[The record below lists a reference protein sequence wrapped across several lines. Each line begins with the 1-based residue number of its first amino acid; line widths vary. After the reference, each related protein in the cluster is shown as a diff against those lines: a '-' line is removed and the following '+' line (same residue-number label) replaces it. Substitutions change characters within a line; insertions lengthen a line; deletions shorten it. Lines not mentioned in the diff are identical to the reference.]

1 MNGWRIAT
9 INRRIDLEPILAI
22 EQLSFQWP
30 WGRIFFQ
37 GELSC
42 QNAFNYVVKSVE
54 ADKASQIA
62 AYAFMRRVAD
72 ELHILKIAVTPARRG
87 QGIATWF
94 LNRCFTAGA
103 RQGANSVYLE
113 VRPSNIPAV
122 QLYEKLGFKE
132 IGRRPNYYTDSKE
145 DALVMMKDLAKVQPP
160 RHEGTKLFPRLR
172 SEKVAPDGQQAR

>member
-9 INRRIDLEPILAI
+9 INRTDLEPILAI

-30 WGRIFFQ
+30 WKCISFE

-42 QNAFNYVVKSVE
+42 QDACRYVVKSAE
-54 ADKASQIA
+54 ADKESQIV
-62 AYAFMRRVAD
+62 AYAFLRQVAD

-87 QGIATWF
+87 HGIATWF
-94 LNRCFTAGA
+94 LNRCFSIGA
-103 RQGANSVYLE
+103 RQGVNSVYLE

-122 QLYEKLGFKE
+122 KLYEKLGFKE

-145 DALVMMKDLAKVQPP
+145 DALVMMKDLRKNLPQTR
-160 RHEGTKLFPRLR
+160 RHK
-172 SEKVAPDGQQAR
+172 